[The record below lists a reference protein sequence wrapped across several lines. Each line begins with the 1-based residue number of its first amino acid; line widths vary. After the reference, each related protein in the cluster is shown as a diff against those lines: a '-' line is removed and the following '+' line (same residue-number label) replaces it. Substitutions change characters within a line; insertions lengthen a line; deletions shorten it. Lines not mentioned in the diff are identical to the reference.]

1 MEGVTVSD
9 NLLKE
14 TEERMNKSLQALK
27 KEFAGVRAG
36 RATPALLEK
45 VMVDYYGTTMPV
57 HQLATIT
64 APEPRLLV
72 IQPWDKGALAEI
84 EKAILKSDL
93 GLTPTN
99 DGQVIRVVLPQLT
112 QERRQEL
119 ARMVRKLA
127 EESRVAVRNIRR
139 EANDEIKKSE
149 KQGDISEDEGRRLQE
164 RVQSLTD
171 RFIEEIDRLL
181 AAKEKEIMEV

>member
-1 MEGVTVSD
+1 MSE
-9 NLLKE
+9 NLLKD
-14 TEERMNKSLQALK
+14 TEERMNKSLQTLK

-36 RATPALLEK
+36 RASPSLLEK
-45 VMVDYYGTTMPV
+45 VTVEYYGTSVPV
-57 HQLATIT
+57 HQLASIT

-72 IQPWDKGALAEI
+72 IQPWDKSALPEI

-93 GLTPTN
+93 GLTPSN

-119 ARMVRKLA
+119 AKMVRKLA
-127 EESRVAVRNIRR
+127 EEARVAVRNIRR
-139 EANDEIKKSE
+139 EANDDIKKWE
-149 KQGDISEDEGRRLQE
+149 KQGDLSEDDGRRLQE
-164 RVQSLTD
+164 KVQQLTD
-171 RFIEEIDRLL
+171 RFIDEIDRLL

>member
-1 MEGVTVSD
+1 MSD
-9 NLLKE
+9 LLKQA
-14 TEERMNKSLQALK
+14 EERMNKSLQALK
-27 KEFAGVRAG
+27 KEFASVRAG
-36 RATPALLEK
+36 RATPGLLDK
-45 VMVDYYGTTMPV
+45 VTVEYYGTSMPI
-57 HQLATIT
+57 HQLASIT

-99 DGQVIRVVLPQLT
+99 DGQVIRLAIPQLT

-127 EESRVAVRNIRR
+127 EESRVAIRNIRR

-149 KQGDISEDEGRRLQE
+149 KDGSVSEDEGRRLQE
-164 RVQSLTD
+164 RIQGLTD

-181 AAKEKEIMEV
+181 AAKEKEITEV

>member
-1 MEGVTVSD
+1 
-9 NLLKE
+9 
-14 TEERMNKSLQALK
+14 MNKSLQALK
-27 KEFAGVRAG
+27 KEFASVRAG
-36 RATPALLEK
+36 RATPGLLDK
-45 VMVDYYGTTMPV
+45 VTVEYYGTSMPI
-57 HQLATIT
+57 HQLASIT

-99 DGQVIRVVLPQLT
+99 DGQVIRLAIPQLT

-127 EESRVAVRNIRR
+127 EESRVAIRNIRR

-149 KQGDISEDEGRRLQE
+149 KDGSVSEDEGRRLQE
-164 RVQSLTD
+164 RIQGLTD

-181 AAKEKEIMEV
+181 AAKEKEITEV

>member
-1 MEGVTVSD
+1 MSD
-9 NLLKE
+9 LMKQA
-14 TEERMNKSLQALK
+14 EERMNKSLQALK
-27 KEFAGVRAG
+27 KEFASVRAG
-36 RATPALLEK
+36 RATPGLLDK
-45 VMVDYYGTTMPV
+45 VTVEYYGTSMPI
-57 HQLATIT
+57 HQLASIT

-99 DGQVIRVVLPQLT
+99 DGQVIRLAIPQLT

-127 EESRVAVRNIRR
+127 EESRVAIRNIRR
-139 EANDEIKKSE
+139 EANDEIRKSE
-149 KQGDISEDEGRRLQE
+149 KDGSVSEDEGRRLQE
-164 RVQSLTD
+164 RIQGLTD

-181 AAKEKEIMEV
+181 AAKEKEITEV

>member
-1 MEGVTVSD
+1 MTD
-9 NLLKE
+9 RLLKQA
-14 TEERMNKSLQALK
+14 EERMNKSLQALK
-27 KEFAGVRAG
+27 KEFAAVRAG
-36 RATPALLEK
+36 RATPGLLDK
-45 VMVDYYGTTMPV
+45 VMVEYYGTSMPI

-64 APEPRLLV
+64 VPEPRLLV

-93 GLTPTN
+93 GLVPTN
-99 DGQVIRVVLPQLT
+99 DGQVIRLSIPQLT
-112 QERRQEL
+112 HERRQEL

-139 EANDEIKKSE
+139 EANEEIKKSE
-149 KQGDISEDEGRRLQE
+149 KEGNVSEDEGRRLQD
-164 RVQSLTD
+164 RIQGLTD

-181 AAKEKEIMEV
+181 AAKEKEITEV

>member
-1 MEGVTVSD
+1 MSD
-9 NLLKE
+9 LMKQA
-14 TEERMNKSLQALK
+14 EERMNKSLQALK
-27 KEFAGVRAG
+27 KEFASVRAG
-36 RATPALLEK
+36 RATPGLLDK
-45 VMVDYYGTTMPV
+45 VTVEYYGTSMPI
-57 HQLATIT
+57 HQLASIT

-99 DGQVIRVVLPQLT
+99 DGQVIRLAIPQLT

-119 ARMVRKLA
+119 ARMVRRLA
-127 EESRVAVRNIRR
+127 EESRVAIRNIRR
-139 EANDEIKKSE
+139 EANDEIRKSE
-149 KQGDISEDEGRRLQE
+149 KDGSVSEDEGRRLQE
-164 RVQSLTD
+164 RIQGLTD

-181 AAKEKEIMEV
+181 AAKEKEITEV

>member
-1 MEGVTVSD
+1 M
-9 NLLKE
+9 KQA
-14 TEERMNKSLQALK
+14 EERMNKSLQALK
-27 KEFAGVRAG
+27 KEFASVRAG
-36 RATPALLEK
+36 RATPGLLDK
-45 VMVDYYGTTMPV
+45 VTVEYYGTSMPI
-57 HQLATIT
+57 HQLASIT

-99 DGQVIRVVLPQLT
+99 DGQVIRLAIPQLT

-127 EESRVAVRNIRR
+127 EESRVAIRNIRR
-139 EANDEIKKSE
+139 EANDEIRKSE
-149 KQGDISEDEGRRLQE
+149 KDGSVSEDEGRRLQE
-164 RVQSLTD
+164 RIQGLTD

-181 AAKEKEIMEV
+181 AAKEKEITEV